1 MPAVPAP
8 SGVSSSSLGLAPLS
22 STDIGVV
29 RKLEDA
35 IATVVRGKPEA
46 IRAAVVTLLARG
58 HLLIEDI
65 PGVGKTTLARA
76 LAAALG
82 GTFRRIQFTSDLL
95 PSDIVGVSV
104 YDQHGKVFE
113 LKRGPIFANVV
124 LADEI
129 NRTTPRTQ
137 SALLEAMSEG
147 QVSIDDA
154 THTLDT
160 PFLVLAT
167 QNPAE
172 HYGTYPLPES
182 QMDRFL
188 LRISIGYP
196 GKHVERELLRERA
209 GGDPV
214 TRLTPVVDLAAVRAL
229 QDGVETI
236 RVDDALLDYAMTI
249 IDETRRHPSIAVG
262 VSTRAAL
269 AWYRAA
275 QAAALAAGRDCVVPD
290 DIKRLAVPCLAHRL
304 VLAQAHDSLGRIR
317 ADGERLIHEIIHR
330 VAVPT

>member
-1 MPAVPAP
+1 MVAP
-8 SGVSSSSLGLAPLS
+8 APLS
-22 STDIGVV
+22 STDIGAV
-29 RKLEDA
+29 RRLEDA
-35 IATVVRGKPEA
+35 VATVIRGKPEA
-46 IRAAVVTLLARG
+46 IRAAVVALLSRG

-137 SALLEAMSEG
+137 SALLEAMSEN

-154 THTLDT
+154 THDLPR
-160 PFLVLAT
+160 PFMVIAT

-188 LRISIGYP
+188 LRVSLGYP
-196 GKHVERELLRERA
+196 QKLVERELLKSRH
-209 GGDPV
+209 GSDPV
-214 TRLTPVVDLAAVRAL
+214 GEVQPVVDLANVRTL

-236 RVDDALLDYAMTI
+236 RMEDALLDYAMQI
-249 IDETRRHPSIAVG
+249 IEETRKHPSISVG
-262 VSTRAAL
+262 ISTRGAL

-275 QAAALAAGRDCVVPD
+275 QAAALAAGREFVIPD
-290 DIKRLAVPCLAHRL
+290 DVKGLAIPCLAHRL
-304 VLAQAHDSLGRIR
+304 VLAQAHDSLGRAR
-317 ADGERLIHEIIHR
+317 TDSERVIAEIVGR
-330 VAVPT
+330 VSVPT

>member
-8 SGVSSSSLGLAPLS
+8 APIS
-22 STDIGVV
+22 STDIGAV

-35 IATVVRGKPEA
+35 IGTVVRGKPEA
-46 IRAAVVTLLARG
+46 IRAAVVALLARG

-95 PSDIVGVSV
+95 PSDIVGVSI

-113 LKRGPIFANVV
+113 LKKGPIFANVV

-147 QVSIDDA
+147 QVSIDDT
-154 THTLDT
+154 THTLDS
-160 PFLVLAT
+160 PFMVIAT
-167 QNPAE
+167 QNPSE

-196 GKHVERELLRERA
+196 GKAVERELVRMRS
-209 GGDPV
+209 GKDPV
-214 TRLTPVVDLAAVRAL
+214 LALTPVVDLAAVRSL
-229 QDGVETI
+229 QDSVETI
-236 RVDDALLDYAMTI
+236 RVDDALVDYAMTI
-249 IDETRRHPSIAVG
+249 VEETRRHPAISVG
-262 VSTRAAL
+262 VSTRGVL

-275 QAAALAAGRDCVVPD
+275 QGAALAAGRDFVVPD
-290 DIKRLAVPCLAHRL
+290 DVKSLAVPCLSHRL
-304 VLAQAHDSLGRIR
+304 VLAQSHDSLGRAR
-317 ADGERLIHEIIHR
+317 TDAERIITEIANRI
-330 VAVPT
+330 AVPT

>member
-1 MPAVPAP
+1 MPAVVAPAP
-8 SGVSSSSLGLAPLS
+8 IS

-35 IATVVRGKPEA
+35 VGTVVRGKPEA
-46 IRAAVVTLLARG
+46 IRAAVVALLARG

-95 PSDIVGVSV
+95 PSDIVGVSI
-104 YDQHGKVFE
+104 YDQSGKVFE
-113 LKRGPIFANVV
+113 LKKGPIFANVV

-137 SALLEAMSEG
+137 SALLEAMSEN
-147 QVSIDDA
+147 QVSIDDT
-154 THTLDT
+154 THNLDS
-160 PFLVLAT
+160 PFMVIAT

-188 LRISIGYP
+188 LRVSLGYP
-196 GKHVERELLRERA
+196 AKAIERELLKERA

-214 TRLTPVVDLAAVRAL
+214 ARLQPVVDLAAVRAL
-229 QDGVETI
+229 QDSVETI
-236 RVDDALLDYAMTI
+236 RVDDALIDYAMSVI
-249 IDETRRHPSIAVG
+249 EETRRHPAISVG
-262 VSTRAAL
+262 VSTRGVL

-275 QAAALAAGRDCVVPD
+275 QAAALAGGRDFVIPD
-290 DIKRLAVPCLAHRL
+290 DLKSLAVPGLSHRL
-304 VLAQAHDSLGRIR
+304 VLAQNHDSLGRARID
-317 ADGERLIHEIIHR
+317 AERTIAEIVNR